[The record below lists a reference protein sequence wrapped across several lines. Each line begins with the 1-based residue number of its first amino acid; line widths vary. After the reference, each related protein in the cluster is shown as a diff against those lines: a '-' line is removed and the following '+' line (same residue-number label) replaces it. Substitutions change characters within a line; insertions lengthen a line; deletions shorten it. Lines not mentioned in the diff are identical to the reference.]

1 MGPPGHETPKGQG
14 GVPRWNGPKTVRTLR
29 RRQSLTARPK
39 ASGKQWEREEE
50 VQFVA
55 LAGGTSRRSPPCSRR
70 HALVTVHASFLVDE
84 VVRQVRPLP
93 HLSARGADVLVSV
106 VTTRPTV
113 SSGQSPRNATV
124 RVRARTSA
132 GAGAGARA
140 RARVRVRVRATAGH
154 SPQRQ
159 PHAQQALNASS
170 GIRQG

>member
-1 MGPPGHETPKGQG
+1 MPGKIRGVRAQNLIQVRGIIVETGGTLLGPPGHETPKGQG

-84 VVRQVRPLP
+84 VVRQVRP
-93 HLSARGADVLVSV
+93 
-106 VTTRPTV
+106 
-113 SSGQSPRNATV
+113 
-124 RVRARTSA
+124 
-132 GAGAGARA
+132 
-140 RARVRVRVRATAGH
+140 
-154 SPQRQ
+154 
-159 PHAQQALNASS
+159 ASS
-170 GIRQG
+170 LCQRCRPGLDNTVAPQQYLG